1 MKQNLLVI
9 LFATIQLCSFGQ
21 SPFTGI
27 WEGKINVG
35 VNVRLVF
42 TIREDASQKFTAV
55 MDMPDQG
62 VNAMVSKNVS
72 VSKDS
77 IVINIKEFDATYTGV
92 QINDTTIQGKWQK
105 GISTD
110 LELRKVEKVK
120 LIQRPQTPVL
130 PFPYKSEDV
139 IFTNNDKTIQYGA
152 TITIPNGNGPF
163 PAVVLITGSGQQN
176 RDEQIAGHK
185 PFAVI
190 ADHLTRNGFI
200 VFRVDDRG
208 IGQTTGDVLTATT
221 LDFCG
226 DINTSIEY
234 LRSRKEVDKK
244 RLALIGHS
252 EGGMI
257 AQMLASARKDIAA
270 IVLLAAPG
278 KSGEQVLVEQNRA
291 FYANAGLPA
300 DYVNSYASLFTSIL
314 QHSKG
319 ESDIDKIKSK
329 VAAET
334 ESWIKTTPKNVVV
347 ATTGI
352 FNEEKKT
359 EFINKLSEML
369 NIPWVR
375 YFLNFQP
382 AEYLKK
388 VTCKVFALNGA
399 RDIQVLSQSNLTVI
413 EAALKVS
420 KSQKYQI
427 KEYEGLNHLFQK
439 CKTCASTE
447 YGMLDETISVE
458 VLKDITSWLISEM

>member
-1 MKQNLLVI
+1 
-9 LFATIQLCSFGQ
+9 
-21 SPFTGI
+21 
-27 WEGKINVG
+27 
-35 VNVRLVF
+35 
-42 TIREDASQKFTAV
+42 
-55 MDMPDQG
+55 
-62 VNAMVSKNVS
+62 
-72 VSKDS
+72 
-77 IVINIKEFDATYTGV
+77 
-92 QINDTTIQGKWQK
+92 
-105 GISTD
+105 
-110 LELRKVEKVK
+110 
-120 LIQRPQTPVL
+120 
-130 PFPYKSEDV
+130 
-139 IFTNNDKTIQYGA
+139 
-152 TITIPNGNGPF
+152 
-163 PAVVLITGSGQQN
+163 
-176 RDEQIAGHK
+176 
-185 PFAVI
+185 
-190 ADHLTRNGFI
+190 
-200 VFRVDDRG
+200 
-208 IGQTTGDVLTATT
+208 
-221 LDFCG
+221 
-226 DINTSIEY
+226 
-234 LRSRKEVDKK
+234 
-244 RLALIGHS
+244 
-252 EGGMI
+252 MI

-369 NIPWVR
+369 YIPWVR